1 MQIRV
6 TTATLA
12 ATGLAV
18 GFASD
23 RLYFHDLWG
32 TTGFVWAACACGVVF
47 TQAKFISTLMTANYA
62 MGRSMSALVHT
73 LQEAG
78 IEVTEVEAED
88 DEHPAGKL
96 H

>member
-6 TTATLA
+6 TTATA
-12 ATGLAV
+12 AAAGLAV
-18 GFASD
+18 GFAGT

-32 TTGFVWAACACGVVF
+32 TTGFIWAACACVVTF
-47 TQAKFISTLMTANYA
+47 TQAKFITTLLTANHA

-78 IEVTEVEAED
+78 VEVTEVEAED